1 MQLARLEKA
10 RPAISGTRS
19 KRQGQPRSQ
28 RRGIVEESR
37 IDVVKIIKL
46 AVAQNDF
53 IGSCRINQIFSTFHR
68 SYGPVPEGFMGI
80 YARYRH
86 DLPPPHSPN
95 SSSGLCIG
103 YAFIC
108 VYMGAVVI

>member
-10 RPAISGTRS
+10 RPAISDTRS

-68 SYGPVPEGFMGI
+68 NYGPVPEGFMGI
-80 YARYRH
+80 YAHGIDMIYH
-86 DLPPPHSPN
+86 PHTVPKVLPV
-95 SSSGLCIG
+95 
-103 YAFIC
+103 YA
-108 VYMGAVVI
+108 